1 MRCPVCGG
9 VSVNLVSAEHVDV
22 PFHNDAE
29 IGVVGHVFQADAE
42 RVLEG
47 FAAELY
53 SARFDSRRLA
63 L

>member
-1 MRCPVCGG
+1 
-9 VSVNLVSAEHVDV
+9 VNLVSAEHVDV
-22 PFHNDAE
+22 PFHNDSE
-29 IGVVGHVFQADAE
+29 IGVVGHVFEADAE
-42 RVLEG
+42 RALET